1 MARRSLSDGT
11 IDSWASEFQANADR
25 VQAWVEQLRLDC
37 PMPDIAV
44 LMALSEQIRE
54 CLEVAGEAK
63 AKQPLEP
70 VDTAVLQPA
79 IHARDAILKLLG
91 DYNSSV
97 EAANTKIADFKKTL
111 QAENK
116 IELEASLARVRAQK
130 VRHSVDVVAIVNER
144 TQADHERGKQ
154 EKAKTTAR
162 EELDK
167 LMSSMLTEYECDIN
181 KWLTHLRTPFKVSK
195 MNYSYMG
202 GPTPRTEYGVL
213 VREKHVAAGK
223 AAANAPSFST
233 VLSDGDKRSLALAF
247 FLAKA
252 LHEKSCADSIV
263 VLDDVFASFDSNRR
277 SQTIAALCEVEKK
290 CAQVI
295 VLAHDAYF
303 LYELEKALGEKK
315 VPEVL
320 PLQIRRVGEFSELAP
335 ADFSMMCE
343 SDYYKRYRT
352 TWNYLSGAAPDDL
365 LPVAQALR
373 VLVEGNLHR
382 RFPGLIREGV
392 TMGVIIGLIEAAPV
406 GNPLEQLKP
415 QFCQKSDESA
425 FRLRSCGGRA

>member
-1 MARRSLSDGT
+1 MPRIGRG
-11 IDSWASEFQANADR
+11 SE
-25 VQAWVEQLRLDC
+25 
-37 PMPDIAV
+37 
-44 LMALSEQIRE
+44 
-54 CLEVAGEAK
+54 GEA
-63 AKQPLEP
+63 APGALGHTLLEP
-70 VDTAVLQPA
+70 A
-79 IHARDAILKLLG
+79 IAARDAILKAL
-91 DYNSSV
+91 DNYNASV
-97 EAANTKIADFKKTL
+97 EAANTKIAGFKNTL
-111 QAENK
+111 RTENK
-116 IELEASLARVRAQK
+116 TQLEESLARVRAQK
-130 VRHSVDVVAIVNER
+130 ARYSADVVAIVNER
-144 TQADHERGKQ
+144 AQADQERAKQ

-162 EELDK
+162 EELDE
-167 LMSSMLTEYECDIN
+167 LMSSMLTEYESDIN

-195 MNYSYMG
+195 MNYSYVG

-223 AAANAPSFST
+223 AVANAPSFST

-252 LHEKSCADSIV
+252 LHKKSCAGSIV

-277 SQTIAALCEVEKK
+277 SQTIAALCEVAKK

-303 LYELEKALGEKK
+303 LYELEKVMAEEK

-320 PLQIRRVGEFSELAP
+320 PLQVRRVGEFSELAP
-335 ADFSMMCE
+335 ADFSVMCE

-365 LPVAQALR
+365 LPLAQALR
-373 VLVEGNLHR
+373 ALVEGNLHR

-392 TMGVIIGLIEAAPV
+392 TMGVIIGLIESAPA
-406 GNPLEQLKP
+406 GNPLEQLRP
-415 QFCQKSDESA
+415 QVKD
-425 FRLRSCGGRA
+425 LRSFNEFASLFHHDTQGKIPRTSVTDGELHPFAKQAMAFVHLGTMS